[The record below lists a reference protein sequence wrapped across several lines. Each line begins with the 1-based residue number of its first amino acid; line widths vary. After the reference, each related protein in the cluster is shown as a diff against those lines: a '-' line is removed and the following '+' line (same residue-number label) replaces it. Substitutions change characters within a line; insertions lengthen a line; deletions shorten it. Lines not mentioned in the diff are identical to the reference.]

1 MVDVAFA
8 PAFNDI
14 LDDHAAITGW
24 ESVRNYADERL
35 RNPDKVSAELMDDS
49 MKRGLAVTFERYV
62 AAQRKAVAF
71 KAHVDSLFDKVDVL
85 LCPSAPGEAPEGL
98 GVHRRPALQLDLD
111 AGRHALRHP
120 AGRHG
125 RQGLPLGVQLVG
137 LRHDDDQLLSTRRLG
152 RGASR
157 LRLTIMPKINGERL
171 LADLRRIADF
181 GRYETGVHR
190 PHLSPQDVES
200 RHWLAGR
207 MKEAGLEPVIDGIGT
222 VIGRSPKTGPRLLI
236 GSHSDTQPRGGWL
249 DGVMGVIYGL
259 EVARALAEDPE
270 TAHLAVDVASWAD
283 EEGHWG
289 QMTGSRSFIG
299 MLSEAD
305 IDKAR
310 HRDEGTPMRDALKAA
325 GLDKTPREHLEE
337 GRYRGYLEAHIEQG
351 GLLEASDKR
360 IGIVTAIVGIYVYRL
375 TFSGIQNHAGTTP
388 MPIRKDAGVAMMR
401 LYNEV
406 MDTFPTL
413 SGPRSVWT
421 VGKMSVEP
429 GAPAIIPGKA
439 EMILQFRDA
448 DTAVLD
454 ALRGGADWRSSPAAN
469 AKGPCTV
476 ECVNLSTHH
485 ADGDGRPLPRRDRG
499 GGGHR
504 MRPDKHVRMPSG
516 AGHDAQILGLK
527 LPAAMMFVPSIGGI
541 SHHFTENTEDADIV
555 LGCQVFAD
563 ATAKILKGN

>member
-1 MVDVAFA
+1 
-8 PAFNDI
+8 
-14 LDDHAAITGW
+14 
-24 ESVRNYADERL
+24 
-35 RNPDKVSAELMDDS
+35 
-49 MKRGLAVTFERYV
+49 
-62 AAQRKAVAF
+62 
-71 KAHVDSLFDKVDVL
+71 
-85 LCPSAPGEAPEGL
+85 
-98 GVHRRPALQLDLD
+98 
-111 AGRHALRHP
+111 
-120 AGRHG
+120 
-125 RQGLPLGVQLVG
+125 
-137 LRHDDDQLLSTRRLG
+137 
-152 RGASR
+152 
-157 LRLTIMPKINGERL
+157 MPRINGERL

-200 RHWLAGR
+200 RHWLAAR

-222 VIGRSPKTGPRLLI
+222 VIGKSPRTGPRLLL

-299 MLSEAD
+299 IFSEAD

-310 HRDEGTPMRDALKAA
+310 HRDEGTPMREALKAA
-325 GLDKTPREHLEE
+325 GLDKVPREHLEE

-360 IGIVTAIVGIYVYRL
+360 IGIVTAIVGIMAFRL
-375 TFSGIQNHAGTTP
+375 TFGGIQNHAGTTP

-401 LYNEV
+401 LYNDV
-406 MDTFPTL
+406 MDKFPAV

-421 VGKMSVEP
+421 VGKMSIEP
-429 GAPAIIPGKA
+429 GAPAIVPGKA

-448 DTAVLD
+448 DTKVLQ
-454 ALRGGADWRSSPAAN
+454 AFEAKLLEIVADHQE
-469 AKGPCTV
+469 KGPCTV
-476 ECVNLSTHH
+476 ECVNLSRTQPLLMDERFLEAIEESAVAH
-485 ADGDGRPLPRRDRG
+485 A
-499 GGGHR
+499 
-504 MRPDKHVRMPSG
+504 PDMHVRMPSG
-516 AGHDAQILGLK
+516 AGHDAQVIGLK
-527 LPAAMMFVPSIGGI
+527 IPAAMMFVPSIGGI
-541 SHHFTENTEDADIV
+541 SHHFTENTADADIV

-563 ATAKILKGN
+563 AAAKILKGN

>member
-1 MVDVAFA
+1 
-8 PAFNDI
+8 
-14 LDDHAAITGW
+14 
-24 ESVRNYADERL
+24 
-35 RNPDKVSAELMDDS
+35 
-49 MKRGLAVTFERYV
+49 
-62 AAQRKAVAF
+62 
-71 KAHVDSLFDKVDVL
+71 
-85 LCPSAPGEAPEGL
+85 
-98 GVHRRPALQLDLD
+98 
-111 AGRHALRHP
+111 
-120 AGRHG
+120 
-125 RQGLPLGVQLVG
+125 
-137 LRHDDDQLLSTRRLG
+137 
-152 RGASR
+152 
-157 LRLTIMPKINGERL
+157 MPKINGERL

-190 PHLSPQDVES
+190 PHLSKQDVES
-200 RHWLAGR
+200 RHWLMGR
-207 MKEAGLEPVIDGIGT
+207 MKEAGLEPTIDGVGT
-222 VIGRSPKTGPRLLI
+222 VIGRSPKSGPRLLM

-289 QMTGSRSFIG
+289 QMTGSRSFVG

-310 HRDEGTPMRDALKAA
+310 HRDEGTKMRDALREA
-325 GLDKTPREHLEE
+325 GLEGVPRAHLEE

-351 GLLEASDKR
+351 GVLEASDKR
-360 IGIVTAIVGIYVYRL
+360 IGIVTGIVGIYVYRL

-406 MDTFPTL
+406 MERFPKIA
-413 SGPRSVWT
+413 GPRSVWT

-439 EMILQFRDA
+439 EMILQFRDI
-448 DTAVLD
+448 DVKVLD
-454 ALRGGADWRSSPAAN
+454 GFEAELLAIVAAHN

-476 ECVNLSTHH
+476 ECVNLSKTMPTIMDDRFLDAIEESAGTH
-485 ADGDGRPLPRRDRG
+485 AA
-499 GGGHR
+499 
-504 MRPDKHVRMPSG
+504 DKHIRMPSG
-516 AGHDAQILGLK
+516 AGHDAQVIGLK

-541 SHHFTENTEDADIV
+541 SHHFTENTADADIV

-563 ATAKILKGN
+563 AAAKILKSN

>member
-1 MVDVAFA
+1 
-8 PAFNDI
+8 
-14 LDDHAAITGW
+14 
-24 ESVRNYADERL
+24 
-35 RNPDKVSAELMDDS
+35 
-49 MKRGLAVTFERYV
+49 
-62 AAQRKAVAF
+62 
-71 KAHVDSLFDKVDVL
+71 
-85 LCPSAPGEAPEGL
+85 
-98 GVHRRPALQLDLD
+98 
-111 AGRHALRHP
+111 
-120 AGRHG
+120 
-125 RQGLPLGVQLVG
+125 
-137 LRHDDDQLLSTRRLG
+137 
-152 RGASR
+152 
-157 LRLTIMPKINGERL
+157 MPKINGERL

-222 VIGRSPKTGPRLLI
+222 VLGKSPKTGPRILI

-289 QMTGSRSFIG
+289 QMTGSRSFVG
-299 MLSEAD
+299 MFGDAD
-305 IDKAR
+305 IDRA
-310 HRDEGTPMRDALKAA
+310 HFRDDPGKTLRGALKDA
-325 GLDKTPREHLEE
+325 GLEGKPREHLEE

-351 GLLEASDKR
+351 GVLEQTGRR
-360 IGIVTAIVGIYVYRL
+360 IGIVTAIVGIYAYRL

-406 MDTFPTL
+406 METFPTL
-413 SGPRSVWT
+413 AGPRSVWT
-421 VGKMSVEP
+421 VGKLSVEP

-439 EMILQFRDA
+439 EMILQFRDS
-448 DTAVLD
+448 DKAVLD
-454 ALRGGADWRSSPAAN
+454 RFEKALLEIVAAHDSR
-469 AKGPCTV
+469 GPCTV
-476 ECVNLSTHH
+476 ACVNLSRTMPTVMDDRFLDAIEEAAAVH
-485 ADGDGRPLPRRDRG
+485 A
-499 GGGHR
+499 
-504 MRPDKHVRMPSG
+504 PDKHMRMPSG

-541 SHHFTENTEDADIV
+541 SHHFTENTADADIV

-563 ATAKILKGN
+563 ATARILKGN

>member
-1 MVDVAFA
+1 
-8 PAFNDI
+8 
-14 LDDHAAITGW
+14 
-24 ESVRNYADERL
+24 
-35 RNPDKVSAELMDDS
+35 
-49 MKRGLAVTFERYV
+49 
-62 AAQRKAVAF
+62 
-71 KAHVDSLFDKVDVL
+71 
-85 LCPSAPGEAPEGL
+85 
-98 GVHRRPALQLDLD
+98 
-111 AGRHALRHP
+111 
-120 AGRHG
+120 
-125 RQGLPLGVQLVG
+125 
-137 LRHDDDQLLSTRRLG
+137 
-152 RGASR
+152 
-157 LRLTIMPKINGERL
+157 MPRINGERL

-200 RHWLAGR
+200 RHWLARR
-207 MKEAGLEPVIDGIGT
+207 MKEAGLVPVIDGVGT
-222 VIGRSPKTGPRLLI
+222 VLGRSPKAGPRILI

-259 EVARALAEDPE
+259 EVVRALDEDPA

-289 QMTGSRSFIG
+289 QMTGSRSFVG

-305 IDKAR
+305 IDNSR

-325 GLDKTPREHLEE
+325 GLDRTPREHLEE

-351 GLLEASDKR
+351 GLLEANDKR
-360 IGIVTAIVGIYVYRL
+360 IGVVTAIVGIYQYRL
-375 TFSGIQNHAGTTP
+375 TFSGTQNHAGTTP
-388 MPIRKDAGVAMMR
+388 MPIRKDAGAAMMR

-406 MDTFPTL
+406 MEKFPAL

-429 GAPAIIPGKA
+429 GAPAIIPGRA

-448 DTAVLD
+448 DAAVLD
-454 ALRGGADWRSSPAAN
+454 RFEKALLAIVDAAN
-469 AKGPCTV
+469 ANGPCRV
-476 ECVNLSTHH
+476 ECANLSRTMPTVMDDRFLDAIEEAAVAH
-485 ADGDGRPLPRRDRG
+485 APG
-499 GGGHR
+499 
-504 MRPDKHVRMPSG
+504 KTVRMPSG
-516 AGHDAQILGLK
+516 AGHDAQILGRR

-563 ATAKILKGN
+563 ATAKILTGN